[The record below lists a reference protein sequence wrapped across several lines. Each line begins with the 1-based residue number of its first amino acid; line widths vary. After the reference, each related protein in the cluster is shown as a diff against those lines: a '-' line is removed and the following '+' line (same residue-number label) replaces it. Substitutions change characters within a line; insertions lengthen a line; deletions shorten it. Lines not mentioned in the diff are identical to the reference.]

1 MLISQELRDAANK
14 CYDMAYPF
22 AISFMPSSAVPQFF
36 ACEKAVCPNQTIENF
51 FLIGSFGSG
60 VTQRPLAILPQFTVS
75 DVLSLSHFISVSRPD
90 EITAKSTDRNVYR
103 NIIRS
108 VVRDLE
114 GRDAKVVISRQI
126 VAETT
131 ATPLNIAE
139 KYFTQFPECMRSIFY
154 TPRTGLWIT
163 ATPEL
168 LIDYT
173 PATGQLLTMS
183 LAGTRR
189 AGEADWDLKNSREHE
204 LVTEHIVSVLKDF
217 GMDVAVSEAEN
228 LAFGGIE
235 HLCNKIT
242 GTGKIDPIELA
253 LHLSPTPAVGG
264 WPVAAA
270 IKSIARYEDFDRA
283 CYGGFLG
290 VVDAQRSRLF
300 VNLRCCQLIGEK
312 NNNYT
317 WRLIAGG
324 GITNMSDADAEWA
337 ETENK
342 IGPLKHILTE
352 EILPLTY

>member
-1 MLISQELRDAANK
+1 MLISHELRAAAKK

-22 AISFMPSSAVPQFF
+22 AISFMPSSEVPQFF
-36 ACEKAVCPNQTIENF
+36 ACEKAVCPNESIECF

-60 VTQRPLAILPQFTVS
+60 VSQRPLAVLPQFTAGE
-75 DVLSLSHFISVSRPD
+75 VLSLSHFSSVTQPD
-90 EITAKSTDRNVYR
+90 GITAKSTDRNAYR
-103 NIIRS
+103 SIIHN
-108 VVRDLE
+108 VVSDLQ
-114 GRDAKVVISRQI
+114 GREAKVVIARQI

-131 ATPLNIAE
+131 ANPLDIAE
-139 KYFTQFPECMRSIFY
+139 KYFTQFPECMRTIFY
-154 TPRTGLWIT
+154 TPHTGMWIT

-173 PATGQLLTMS
+173 AATEQLRTMS

-204 LVTEHIVSVLKDF
+204 LVTEHIVSVLKEF
-217 GMDVAVSEAEN
+217 GMDVSVSEAEN

-235 HLCNKIT
+235 HLCNRIT
-242 GTGKIDPIELA
+242 GTGKIDPVELA

-264 WPVAAA
+264 WPVADA

-290 VVDAQRSRLF
+290 VVNARRCRLF
-300 VNLRCCQLIGEK
+300 VNLRCCQLIREK

-352 EILPLTY
+352 KTLPLT